1 MKTDKYI
8 KSISF
13 KIGGKT
19 ITAGE
24 AKKLMDKREYKIK
37 KSGIDRIE
45 GGNDDE
51 KQ

>member
-24 AKKLMDKREYKIK
+24 AKKLMNDKEYKIK
-37 KSGIDRIE
+37 KSVYDRIE
-45 GGNDDE
+45 GGNNYE
-51 KQ
+51 K